1 MDSFEI
7 SSENY
12 DPSTLAS
19 ARAQHP
25 EQQVTLEPL
34 QQKKHTSTQESKTT
48 TANGTERPRTQPTIS
63 STERWKMFTGILF
76 IIAAVYMLIVSISF
90 FANGAADQSI
100 VQNTSYSDV
109 SVAAKDIKNTGGPF
123 GAVLSDIL
131 MSRWLGIGSFI
142 LIFYIGALGVSLVK
156 IKHFS
161 FWNLTYK
168 CLLTAIVLSVLT
180 GFLTYRLTSY
190 NHWGGNHGRVINQ
203 MLITHTGIWGAIGVN
218 ILLVS
223 AVVLVFLKEIQH
235 AWDIYINKVRHHKEK
250 IARERA
256 EAEARRRT
264 AENNLSDSEIEKM
277 NKSENAVADNTPEPT
292 PAKTVRITEDTYHRE
307 AEPTPVVSSH
317 TSDSVTPYLDEIP
330 DTNPQEWKK
339 PSCPEPEP
347 QQTSHV
353 NPPAG
358 TGHSEIEEIPV
369 SEHTSAPSVMEAEKP
384 LTDVRVVEEPKEDT
398 TDNIT
403 MTVNAPEE
411 EKTANHIQ
419 TDLYD
424 PTAELSSFRRPS
436 IDLLENRETRTDHVD
451 FAEQEENK
459 EKLTKTLSTY
469 GVKIS
474 HIEATVGPTITRY
487 EVIPAQGERIRSI
500 KNLGDDLALS
510 LSALGIRII
519 APIPGKGTI
528 GIEVPNK
535 DPQIVGMKS
544 ILASEKF
551 QNSEYELPIAMGR
564 TITNEIYIAD
574 LAKLPHL
581 LVAGATGMG
590 KSVGLNAIIASLLYK
605 KHPAELKF
613 VLIDPKRVELS
624 LYRKLERHYLAAL
637 PGEDA
642 IITDTSKVVAV
653 LNSLCIEMGNRLS
666 LLEDAGVRNIK
677 EYNAK
682 FIARRLNPNKHKFM
696 PYIVLIID
704 EFADIILTQGKEVEN
719 PVSRLAAVARA
730 AGIHL
735 ILATQRPAVNVI
747 TGGIKTNIPGRI
759 AFRTIQSV
767 DSRTI
772 LDRTGAEQLVGK
784 GDMIFSKDGV
794 LERVQCAFI
803 DTDEVKAICDSIAD
817 QIGYDR
823 PYDLPEY
830 VPVGAEGAM
839 GKSGNLTDRDPL
851 FVESGRLVIETNMG
865 SASNLQR
872 KFNIGYPRAG
882 KIMDQLEIAGVVG
895 PPQGGKPRQ
904 VLMDM
909 MAFEEYLRNCG
920 SNQ

>member
-7 SSENY
+7 SSDNY
-12 DPSTLAS
+12 DPTTLNAS
-19 ARAQHP
+19 HP
-25 EQQVTLEPL
+25 EKPHSQPASSKAHNTPPGQS
-34 QQKKHTSTQESKTT
+34 QQKPAQPDETKRT
-48 TANGTERPRTQPTIS
+48 PTQPAYTS
-63 STERWKMFTGILF
+63 RERWKMFTGILF
-76 IIAAVYMLIVSISF
+76 IVAAVYMLIVSISF

-100 VQNTSYSDV
+100 VQNAPYSDV
-109 SVAAKDIKNTGGPF
+109 SASAKEIRNTGGPF
-123 GAVLSDIL
+123 GAVVSDML

-142 LIFYIGALGVSLVK
+142 IIFYIGALGVSMVK
-156 IKHFS
+156 IKHFN

-168 CLLTAIVLSVLT
+168 CLLSAIVLSILV
-180 GFLTYRLTSY
+180 GFLTYGFTSY
-190 NHWGGNHGRVINQ
+190 NHWGGNHGRVINE
-203 MLITHTGIWGAIGVN
+203 MLMTHTGIWGTIGVN

-223 AVVLVFLKEIQH
+223 AVVLVFLKEIQY
-235 AWDIYINKVRHHKEK
+235 AWDMYRTRIRRHKEK
-250 IARERA
+250 LARERA
-256 EAEARRRT
+256 EAEARRKV
-264 AENNLSDSEIEKM
+264 AEHNLSSSELEAPEARVQEDTKPEEIKPKETKKEGIKQEENKQDEAPVIVVIHHSKAPAVLEDIPEIHEPSEPSKIQDSSEISDSSE
-277 NKSENAVADNTPEPT
+277 KSENSENSETSENPGNPENPEIPENPEPS
-292 PAKTVRITEDTYHRE
+292 E
-307 AEPTPVVSSH
+307 AAEEVTMVVN
-317 TSDSVTPYLDEIP
+317 V
-330 DTNPQEWKK
+330 
-339 PSCPEPEP
+339 PE
-347 QQTSHV
+347 
-353 NPPAG
+353 
-358 TGHSEIEEIPV
+358 
-369 SEHTSAPSVMEAEKP
+369 
-384 LTDVRVVEEPKEDT
+384 KEDQ
-398 TDNIT
+398 
-403 MTVNAPEE
+403 AE
-411 EKTANHIQ
+411 HIQ
-419 TDLYD
+419 SEFYD
-424 PTAELSSFRRPS
+424 PTLELSHFRSPG
-436 IDLLENRETRTDHVD
+436 IDLLKDIEVRTDHVD
-451 FAEQEENK
+451 LAEQEENK
-459 EKLTKTLSTY
+459 QRLIDTLSTY

-500 KNLGDDLALS
+500 KSLGDDLALS
-510 LSALGIRII
+510 LAALGIRII

-535 DPQIVGMKS
+535 DPQIVGTKS
-544 ILASEKF
+544 IFASEKF
-551 QNSEYELPIAMGR
+551 QNTDYELPIAMGR

-590 KSVGLNAIIASLLYK
+590 KSVGLNEIIASLLYK

-624 LYRKLERHYLAAL
+624 LYKKLERHYLAAL
-637 PGEDA
+637 PGEDP
-642 IITDTSKVVAV
+642 IITDTNKVVAV

-677 EYNAK
+677 EYNEK
-682 FIARRLNPNKHKFM
+682 FIARRLNPNKHRFM

-704 EFADIILTQGKEVEN
+704 EFADIILTAGKEVEN

-735 ILATQRPAVNVI
+735 IIATQRPAVNVI

-803 DTDEVKAICDSIAD
+803 STEEVNAICNSIAD
-817 QIGYDR
+817 QIGYDG
-823 PYDLPEY
+823 PYDLPEF
-830 VPVGAEGAM
+830 VPASAEGG
-839 GKSGNLTDRDPL
+839 GKGGPLTDRDPL
-851 FVESGRLVIETNMG
+851 FEESGRLVIDTNMG

-895 PPQGGKPRQ
+895 PPQGGKPRA
-904 VLMDM
+904 VLMDH
-909 MAFEEYLRNCG
+909 MAFEEYLRTTG
-920 SNQ
+920 SNK

>member
-1 MDSFEI
+1 NLSRDISQVTETAQTRRDSFGHDSVDRNSNKTNAHDEPDKPGVTTDPELEDISVPHRAEHKPSSSVVSEEI
-7 SSENY
+7 
-12 DPSTLAS
+12 
-19 ARAQHP
+19 
-25 EQQVTLEPL
+25 
-34 QQKKHTSTQESKTT
+34 K
-48 TANGTERPRTQPTIS
+48 
-63 STERWKMFTGILF
+63 
-76 IIAAVYMLIVSISF
+76 
-90 FANGAADQSI
+90 SI
-100 VQNTSYSDV
+100 V
-109 SVAAKDIKNTGGPF
+109 P
-123 GAVLSDIL
+123 
-131 MSRWLGIGSFI
+131 
-142 LIFYIGALGVSLVK
+142 
-156 IKHFS
+156 
-161 FWNLTYK
+161 
-168 CLLTAIVLSVLT
+168 
-180 GFLTYRLTSY
+180 
-190 NHWGGNHGRVINQ
+190 
-203 MLITHTGIWGAIGVN
+203 
-218 ILLVS
+218 
-223 AVVLVFLKEIQH
+223 E
-235 AWDIYINKVRHHKEK
+235 
-250 IARERA
+250 
-256 EAEARRRT
+256 
-264 AENNLSDSEIEKM
+264 ENNLEKNDMPQTKPTVEPVLSEIPQ
-277 NKSENAVADNTPEPT
+277 T
-292 PAKTVRITEDTYHRE
+292 TEDTDDSQYRFPPTDPIIE
-307 AEPTPVVSSH
+307 DITAIESTEKPEQEPEQ
-317 TSDSVTPYLDEIP
+317 EIE
-330 DTNPQEWKK
+330 Q
-339 PSCPEPEP
+339 EPEP
-347 QQTSHV
+347 
-353 NPPAG
+353 
-358 TGHSEIEEIPV
+358 
-369 SEHTSAPSVMEAEKP
+369 
-384 LTDVRVVEEPKEDT
+384 
-398 TDNIT
+398 NIS
-403 MTVNAPEE
+403 MTVNVPEDE
-411 EKTANHIQ
+411 PEAKHIQ
-419 TDLYD
+419 SEFYD
-424 PTAELSSFRRPS
+424 PTAELSSFRSPS
-436 IDLLENRETRTDHVD
+436 IDLLEDREVRTDHVD
-451 FAEQEENK
+451 LAEQEENK
-459 EKLTKTLSTY
+459 QRLTETLSTY

-500 KNLGDDLALS
+500 KSLGDDLALS
-510 LSALGIRII
+510 LAALGIRII

-544 ILASEKF
+544 IFASEKF
-551 QNSEYELPIAMGR
+551 QNTEYELPIAMGR

-590 KSVGLNAIIASLLYK
+590 KSVGLNAIIASLLFK

-704 EFADIILTQGKEVEN
+704 EFADIILTAGKEVEN

-803 DTDEVKAICDSIAD
+803 DTDEVKAICDSIGD
-817 QIGYDR
+817 QIGYDG
-823 PYDLPEY
+823 PYDLPEFI
-830 VPVGAEGAM
+830 PAGEAGASKG
-839 GKSGNLTDRDPL
+839 GPLTDRDPL
-851 FVESGRLVIETNMG
+851 FEESGRLVIDSSMG

-909 MAFEEYLRNCG
+909 MAFEEYLRNSG
-920 SNQ
+920 SNK

>member
-7 SSENY
+7 SSDNYNPRSLENSAA
-12 DPSTLAS
+12 DPERKPSARPQPVKAS
-19 ARAQHP
+19 ASQ
-25 EQQVTLEPL
+25 
-34 QQKKHTSTQESKTT
+34 
-48 TANGTERPRTQPTIS
+48 PRTAPDKTVKTEKTEAKAPAAKS
-63 STERWKMFTGILF
+63 SSSKEKWRMFFGILL
-76 IIAAVYMLIVSISF
+76 IVSSVYLLIVSISYF
-90 FANGAADQSI
+90 SHGAEDQSI
-100 VQNTSYSDV
+100 VQGASYSNIAG
-109 SVAAKDIKNTGGPF
+109 SANEIGNTGGPV
-123 GAVLSDIL
+123 GAMMSDLL

-142 LIFYIGALGVSLVK
+142 IIFYIGAVGVSLVRLHK
-156 IKHFS
+156 FRL
-161 FWNLTYK
+161 WNLTYK
-168 CLLTAIVLSVLT
+168 CLLCAIVLSILT
-180 GFLTYRLTSY
+180 GFVTYSLTSY
-190 NHWGGNHGRVINQ
+190 NYWGGDHGRLINETL
-203 MLITHTGIWGAIGVN
+203 MTHTGILGTIGVN

-223 AVVLVFLKEIQH
+223 AVVLVFLKEIQSVYSLYRERMERYH
-235 AWDIYINKVRHHKEK
+235 EK
-250 IARERA
+250 MERERA
-256 EAEARRRT
+256 EAEARRRKA
-264 AENNLSDSEIEKM
+264 AEMLKDTDEPVSP
-277 NKSENAVADNTPEPT
+277 ADAEEATPVEDTPEEEMPEKET
-292 PAKTVRITEDTYHRE
+292 PIEEKAAAETILTRDERAMYVPDTTVAIETPEDVFEKPE
-307 AEPTPVVSSH
+307 AYKPKESVSH
-317 TSDSVTPYLDEIP
+317 EDVMDEIP
-330 DTNPQEWKK
+330 EMAEVT
-339 PSCPEPEP
+339 
-347 QQTSHV
+347 
-353 NPPAG
+353 
-358 TGHSEIEEIPV
+358 
-369 SEHTSAPSVMEAEKP
+369 VMDE
-384 LTDVRVVEEPKEDT
+384 VVEETSDVT
-398 TDNIT
+398 L
-403 MTVNAPEE
+403 TVNAPAEVKE
-411 EKTANHIQ
+411 ARHIQ
-419 TDLYD
+419 TDVYD
-424 PTAELSSFRRPS
+424 PTAELSRFRFPS
-436 IDLLENRETRTDHVD
+436 IDLLEKREQRTDHVD
-451 FAEQEENK
+451 IAEQEENK
-459 EKLTKTLSTY
+459 DRLTKTLSTY

-487 EVIPAQGERIRSI
+487 EVIPAEGERIRSI

-535 DPQIVGMKS
+535 DPQIVSMRS

-551 QNSEYELPIAMGR
+551 QNSDYELPIAMGR
-564 TITNEIYIAD
+564 TITNDIYIAD

-590 KSVGLNAIIASLLYK
+590 KSVGRNAILASRLYK
-605 KHPAELKF
+605 KHTAELKF
-613 VLIDPKRVELS
+613 VLVDPKRVELS

-637 PGEDA
+637 PGEDP

-682 FIARRLNPNKHKFM
+682 FIARRLNPEKHRFM
-696 PYIVLIID
+696 PYIVLVID
-704 EFADIILTQGKEVEN
+704 EFADIILTAGREVES

-759 AFRTIQSV
+759 AFRTIQSI

-784 GDMIFSKDGV
+784 GDMIFSRDGV

-803 DTDEVKAICDSIAD
+803 DTEEVKSICESISE

-823 PYDLPEY
+823 PYDLPEF
-830 VPVGAEGAM
+830 VAAPAEGGASA
-839 GKSGNLTDRDPL
+839 GGPLTDRDPL
-851 FVESGRLVIETNMG
+851 FEECARAVVDANLG
-865 SASNLQR
+865 SASYLQR

-882 KIMDQLEIAGVVG
+882 KIIDQLEAAGIVG

-909 MAFEEYLRNCG
+909 TALENYLTNSG
-920 SNQ
+920 SNK

>member
-7 SSENY
+7 SSDNY
-12 DPSTLAS
+12 NPRSLEKPES
-19 ARAQHP
+19 AP
-25 EQQVTLEPL
+25 EQKRQEQSQRPIKGGVPRQP
-34 QQKKHTSTQESKTT
+34 QQPQKQQRPASGKTEKAEAKKTDSHSSASSK
-48 TANGTERPRTQPTIS
+48 G
-63 STERWKMFTGILF
+63 RWRMFFGVLLIVS
-76 IIAAVYMLIVSISF
+76 AVYLLIVSISYF
-90 FANGAADQSI
+90 THGAEDQSI
-100 VQNTSYSDV
+100 VQGASYSR
-109 SVAAKDIKNTGGPF
+109 VASAANEIGNTGGPV
-123 GAVLSDIL
+123 GAVMSDLL

-142 LIFYIGALGVSLVK
+142 IIFYIGAVGVSLVK
-156 IKHFS
+156 LHKFRL
-161 FWNLTYK
+161 WNLTYK
-168 CLLTAIVLSVLT
+168 CLLCAIVLSILT
-180 GFLTYRLTSY
+180 GFVTYSMTSY
-190 NHWGGNHGRVINQ
+190 NYWGGEHGRLINEAL
-203 MLITHTGIWGAIGVN
+203 MKHTGIFGAIAVN

-223 AVVLVFLKEIQH
+223 AVVLVFLKEIQSVYSLYRERMERYH
-235 AWDIYINKVRHHKEK
+235 EK
-250 IARERA
+250 IERERA
-256 EAEARRRT
+256 EAEARRRKAAEMLKDTEEADVTEEAEKMEKPHEEEEPADEPGT
-264 AENNLSDSEIEKM
+264 AEEVRAAAAYAPVQSVSQDVNDIDYRREDSEPDDVDPEED
-277 NKSENAVADNTPEPT
+277 SPAENDME
-292 PAKTVRITEDTYHRE
+292 
-307 AEPTPVVSSH
+307 
-317 TSDSVTPYLDEIP
+317 EIP
-330 DTNPQEWKK
+330 EMGTAEVMEDV
-339 PSCPEPEP
+339 PEPE
-347 QQTSHV
+347 
-353 NPPAG
+353 
-358 TGHSEIEEIPV
+358 
-369 SEHTSAPSVMEAEKP
+369 EKS
-384 LTDVRVVEEPKEDT
+384 DV
-398 TDNIT
+398 IL
-403 MTVNAPEE
+403 TVNAPAEVKE
-411 EKTANHIQ
+411 AKHIQ
-419 TDLYD
+419 TDVYD
-424 PTAELSSFRRPS
+424 PTAELSRYRFPS
-436 IDLLENRETRTDHVD
+436 INLLKQRDQRTDHVD
-451 FAEQEENK
+451 IAEQEENK
-459 EKLTKTLSTY
+459 ERLTKTLSTY

-487 EVIPAQGERIRSI
+487 EVIPAEGERIRSI

-535 DPQIVGMKS
+535 EPQIVGMRS

-551 QNSEYELPIAMGR
+551 QNSDYELPIAMGR
-564 TITNEIYIAD
+564 TITNDIYIAD

-613 VLIDPKRVELS
+613 VLVDPKRVELS

-637 PGEDA
+637 PGEDP

-666 LLEDAGVRNIK
+666 LLEEAGVRNIK

-682 FIARRLNPNKHKFM
+682 FIARRLNPEKHRFM

-704 EFADIILTQGKEVEN
+704 EFADIILTAGREVES

-759 AFRTIQSV
+759 AFRTIQSI

-784 GDMIFSKDGV
+784 GDMIFSRDGV

-803 DTDEVKAICDSIAD
+803 ETEEVKAICDSIAE

-823 PYDLPEY
+823 PYDLPEF
-830 VPVGAEGAM
+830 VAAPAEGGA
-839 GKSGNLTDRDPL
+839 GAGGPLTDRDPL
-851 FVESGRLVIETNMG
+851 FEECARAVVDANLG
-865 SASNLQR
+865 SASYLQR

-882 KIMDQLEIAGVVG
+882 KIIDQLEAAGIVG

-909 MAFEEYLRNCG
+909 TALENYLTNSG
-920 SNQ
+920 SNK